1 MRSNGRAINWNVFFA
16 ELAKTPKNTFFQ
28 KIKGSAQGC
37 VKNIFTTIPPGY
49 GAYDVYTFQWPNP
62 LDSMAIRKK
71 HDFGTFPD
79 LWRHRQI
86 TLFFRICD
94 LAYRSNETFFSRTL
108 RFSISRPAWPLR
120 VRSIN
125 DKNDDENAAHVRNG
139 MVLWR
144 SPETVVSRTASRVAT
159 TIVAEIVL
167 FLFLTISFFKIFSIV
182 ISPSYWTL
190 HQQ

>member
-1 MRSNGRAINWNVFFA
+1 MR
-16 ELAKTPKNTFFQ
+16 Q
-28 KIKGSAQGC
+28 KYS
-37 VKNIFTTIPPGY
+37 Y
-49 GAYDVYTFQWPNP
+49 
-62 LDSMAIRKK
+62 
-71 HDFGTFPD
+71 HDTAW
-79 LWRHRQI
+79 LWRLWGGSLHSSGP
-86 TLFFRICD
+86 TLSIRWQSAKNMILGHFLTSDVIVKSHYSCRICD

-167 FLFLTISFFKIFSIV
+167 FLFLTISFLKIFSIV

>member
-1 MRSNGRAINWNVFFA
+1 MFFA

-79 LWRHRQI
+79 L
-86 TLFFRICD
+86 
-94 LAYRSNETFFSRTL
+94 
-108 RFSISRPAWPLR
+108 
-120 VRSIN
+120 
-125 DKNDDENAAHVRNG
+125 
-139 MVLWR
+139 
-144 SPETVVSRTASRVAT
+144 
-159 TIVAEIVL
+159 
-167 FLFLTISFFKIFSIV
+167 
-182 ISPSYWTL
+182 
-190 HQQ
+190 